1 MCNLLG
7 QTWGEILDLTL
18 TMCYVLCYFLLVLM
32 YTLYLIVSFVKVV
45 RSDQGGSRNLF
56 SENANTS
63 FHVTL
68 VFDDSK
74 HFRAHKGSNHKSY
87 NVLIL

>member
-1 MCNLLG
+1 ML
-7 QTWGEILDLTL
+7 
-18 TMCYVLCYFLLVLM
+18 FLIGTDV
-32 YTLYLIVSFVKVV
+32 YSYLIVSFVKVI

-68 VFDDSK
+68 VFDDSE

-87 NVLIL
+87 KMREQPEF